1 MQSNHSRNVY
11 QLGVNPPA
19 DIASGRIAE
28 VRSRSMS
35 CNCMTRTS
43 QQECR
48 GILEKVSGVN
58 RIKAEK
64 KTLSEEGVF
73 FYVSKEKTF
82 TGYVLLRENTVC
94 GIIMEV

>member
-1 MQSNHSRNVY
+1 M
-11 QLGVNPPA
+11 
-19 DIASGRIAE
+19 AE
-28 VRSRSMS
+28 
-35 CNCMTRTS
+35 
-43 QQECR
+43 E
-48 GILEKVSGVN
+48 
-58 RIKAEK
+58 

>member
-1 MQSNHSRNVY
+1 
-11 QLGVNPPA
+11 
-19 DIASGRIAE
+19 
-28 VRSRSMS
+28 
-35 CNCMTRTS
+35 MTRTS

-48 GILEKVSGVN
+48 GILEKIRDGN

-64 KTLSEEGVF
+64 KA
-73 FYVSKEKTF
+73 F

>member
-1 MQSNHSRNVY
+1 MDNGFAPTETECR
-11 QLGVNPPA
+11 L
-19 DIASGRIAE
+19 AE

-35 CNCMTRTS
+35 CNCMTCTS

-48 GILEKVSGVN
+48 GILEKVSGGN

-64 KTLSEEGVF
+64 KTFSEEGVF
-73 FYVSKEKTF
+73 FYVSKEKAF

>member
-1 MQSNHSRNVY
+1 
-11 QLGVNPPA
+11 
-19 DIASGRIAE
+19 
-28 VRSRSMS
+28 
-35 CNCMTRTS
+35 MTRTS

-48 GILEKVSGVN
+48 GILEKVRGGS

-73 FYVSKEKTF
+73 FYVSKEKAF